1 MTHQMPTETTQP
13 AESIKDYLNT
23 ALDLIESDAVRS
35 VSVDWTTVRAEAHR
49 LAANATT
56 TAETYSAIE
65 FALSALQ
72 DRHSFLQR
80 PAQPHG
86 TSPGGFGIKYVQGV
100 IARVYPD
107 SPADHAGL
115 QVGDRVL
122 AINDRPVGPGVN
134 EEMPRAGDISITY
147 QSRNAP
153 DVQHLH
159 LRRAPFGMNRMPQGR
174 LVRPDV
180 AWIDLPDHGGD
191 GTLPDDQ
198 LYQDAV
204 QKIITE
210 LYSAGARKWIV
221 DLRLNEGGN
230 MYPML
235 AGIGPLTGE
244 GPLGAFVRD
253 GETWSWGY
261 QDGAVSVDGQV
272 NSRIT
277 GQPHPPLDAD
287 IPVAV
292 LLSPLTSSSGEI
304 VALSFQGRPATR
316 FFGEP
321 TQGLTSANGP
331 YPLPDGATI
340 WLATCYEADRTGQV
354 YTAEVHPDLLVH
366 TEWGDYLTPE
376 DEVMNAAQA
385 WLSSY

>member
-1 MTHQMPTETTQP
+1 MTQQLPTDTTQP
-13 AESIKDYLNT
+13 AGSIEDYLNA

-35 VSVDWTTVRAEAHR
+35 ASVDWTTVRAEAHR

-56 TAETYSAIE
+56 SAEIYPAIE

-80 PAQPHG
+80 PAQQHG
-86 TSPGGFGIKYVQGV
+86 TSSGGFGIKYVQGV
-100 IARVYPD
+100 IARVYPG

-115 QVGDRVL
+115 QVGDRIL
-122 AINDRPVGPGVN
+122 TINDRPVGQGVN
-134 EEMPRAGDISITY
+134 QEMPRAGDLSITY
-147 QSRNAP
+147 KAHHTS
-153 DVQHLH
+153 DVKRVRLC
-159 LRRAPFGMNRMPQGR
+159 RAPFGMNRVPQGR
-174 LVRPDV
+174 LVRPGV

-191 GTLPDDQ
+191 GTLPDGR
-198 LYQDAV
+198 LYQDVVQAV
-204 QKIITE
+204 IAD
-210 LYSAGARKWIV
+210 LCGAGAQKWMV

-235 AGIGPLTGE
+235 AGIGPLAGE

-253 GETWSWGY
+253 YSAWPWVY

-272 NSRIT
+272 NSRVT
-277 GQPHPPLDAD
+277 GQPHPPLDANV
-287 IPVAV
+287 PVAV

-331 YPLPDGATI
+331 YPLSDGATI

-354 YTAEVHPDLLVH
+354 YTAEVHPDLLVP
-366 TEWGDYLTPE
+366 TEWGEYLTAQ
-376 DEVMNAAQA
+376 DEVMKAALA
-385 WLSSY
+385 WLSP

>member
-1 MTHQMPTETTQP
+1 MTQHLPTDATQP
-13 AESIKDYLNT
+13 IESIEDYLNT
-23 ALDLIESDAVRS
+23 ALDLMESDAVRS
-35 VSVDWTTVRAEAHR
+35 ASVDWTTVRAEAHR
-49 LAANATT
+49 LAANAVT
-56 TAETYSAIE
+56 TAETYPAIE
-65 FALSALQ
+65 YALSALQ

-100 IARVYPD
+100 IARVYPG

-115 QVGDRVL
+115 QVGDRIL
-122 AINDRPVGPGVN
+122 TINDVPVGHGIN
-134 EEMPRAGDISITY
+134 QEMPRAGDISITY
-147 QSRNAP
+147 QPRTTP
-153 DVQHLH
+153 DEQRLH
-159 LRRAPFGMNRMPQGR
+159 LRRAPFGMNRVPQGR

-191 GTLPDDQ
+191 GTLPDGQ
-198 LYQDAV
+198 LYQDVV
-204 QKIITE
+204 QDIIAK
-210 LYSAGARKWIV
+210 LYRAGARKWIV

-253 GETWSWGY
+253 GETWPWVY

-272 NSRIT
+272 NSRVT
-277 GQPHPPLDAD
+277 GQSHPPLDAETR
-287 IPVAV
+287 IAV

-316 FFGEP
+316 LFGEP

-331 YPLPDGATI
+331 YPLSDGATI

-354 YTAEVHPDLLVH
+354 YTAEVHPDLLVR
-366 TEWGDYLTPE
+366 TEWADYLTPQ
-376 DEVMNAAQA
+376 DEVIQAAQA

>member
-1 MTHQMPTETTQP
+1 MTQQLPTDTTAP
-13 AESIKDYLNT
+13 IGPLKGYLNA
-23 ALDLIESDAVRS
+23 ALDLIESDAVRTA
-35 VSVDWTTVRAEAHR
+35 SVDWITVRAEAYR

-56 TAETYSAIE
+56 TAETYPAIE

-80 PAQPHG
+80 PAQQHG
-86 TSPGGFGIKYVQGV
+86 ISPGGFGIKYLQGV

-115 QVGDRVL
+115 QVGDRIL
-122 AINDRPVGPGVN
+122 TINDRPVGQGVN
-134 EEMPRAGDISITY
+134 QEMPRAGDISITY
-147 QSRNAP
+147 QASHTP
-153 DVQHLH
+153 GVQQVCLH
-159 LRRAPFGMNRMPQGR
+159 RAPFGMNRVPQGR
-174 LVRPDV
+174 LVRPGV

-191 GTLPDDQ
+191 GTLPDGR
-198 LYQDAV
+198 LYQDVV
-204 QKIITE
+204 QALIAD
-210 LYSAGARKWIV
+210 LCGAGAQKWIV

-253 GETWSWGY
+253 DGTWSWVY

-272 NSRIT
+272 NSRVT

-287 IPVAV
+287 TPVAV
-292 LLSPLTSSSGEI
+292 FLSPLTSSSGEI
-304 VALSFQGRPATR
+304 VALSFQGRPSTR

-331 YPLPDGATI
+331 YPLSDGATI
-340 WLATCYEADRTGQV
+340 WLATCYEADRTGRV
-354 YTAEVHPDLLVH
+354 YTAEVHPDLLVR
-366 TEWGDYLTPE
+366 TDWGKYLTAQ
-376 DEVMNAAQA
+376 DEVMNAALA
-385 WLSSY
+385 WLSR